1 MFRFLRRED
10 EERLDRVE
18 AILQEMFE
26 RGREVFDLAIS
37 TLLDRAPVTEIGPK
51 LRATDLKI
59 NELEQELRRQLA
71 VHASVFG
78 GIETPVVLVYMSIV
92 KDLERLG
99 DYAKN
104 LLDLARDGADFS
116 TLADADDWRR
126 IAREIGAQITE
137 AAAAFRERDVEAAR
151 RVVEKAKV
159 LMSDFDR
166 RVTALV
172 RGDDTGPQA
181 VARALACRYLKRVAA
196 HVSNVLTAVINPV
209 DKLDFLENN
218 RAARE

>member
-1 MFRFLRRED
+1 
-10 EERLDRVE
+10 
-18 AILQEMFE
+18 
-26 RGREVFDLAIS
+26 VFDLAIS
-37 TLLDRAPVTEIGPK
+37 TLLDRAPVAELGPK

-59 NELEQELRRQLA
+59 HALEQELRRQLA

-126 IAREIGAQITE
+126 IAGEIAAQITE
-137 AAAAFRERDVEAAR
+137 AAATFRERDVEAAR

>member
-37 TLLDRAPVTEIGPK
+37 TLLDRAPAAEVGPK

-59 NELEQELRRQLA
+59 NELEQDLRRQLA

-126 IAREIGAQITE
+126 IAGEIAAQITE
-137 AAAAFRERDVEAAR
+137 AAATFRERDVEAAR

>member
-126 IAREIGAQITE
+126 IAGEIAAQITE
-137 AAAAFRERDVEAAR
+137 AAATFRERDVEAAR

>member
-37 TLLDRAPVTEIGPK
+37 TLLDRAPAAEIGPK

-59 NELEQELRRQLA
+59 NELEQDLRRQLA

-126 IAREIGAQITE
+126 IAGEIAAQITE
-137 AAAAFRERDVEAAR
+137 AAATFRERDVEAAR